1 MHASS
6 VKYLSCLD
14 DGQIMKKACARDACI
29 IPGFRI
35 FA

>member
-6 VKYLSCLD
+6 ENKSPCLD
-14 DGQIMKKACARDACI
+14 DCQIMKKACVRDACI